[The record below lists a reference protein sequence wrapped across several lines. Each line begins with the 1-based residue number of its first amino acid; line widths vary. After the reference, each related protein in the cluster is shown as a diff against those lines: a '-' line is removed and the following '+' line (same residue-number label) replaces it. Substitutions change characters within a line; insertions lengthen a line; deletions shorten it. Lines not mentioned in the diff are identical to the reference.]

1 MVSHLWP
8 LKLLIGVRSIM
19 EQEGGMRSHPIY
31 DSMLI
36 NEADLSCIHSDLTP
50 DLLEPENMKTY
61 SFNYSG
67 QLPLLKMTA
76 ALYFSQILQLVCV
89 NNRGANT
96 AV

>member
-1 MVSHLWP
+1 M
-8 LKLLIGVRSIM
+8 K
-19 EQEGGMRSHPIY
+19 SHPIY

-36 NEADLSCIHSDLTP
+36 NETDLFCVHSDLIP

-67 QLPLLKMTA
+67 QPPLLKMTS
-76 ALYFSQILQLVCV
+76 ALYFSHSQILQLVCV

-96 AV
+96 TV